1 MLKLRSRP
9 SFSSP
14 LLEVKKQ
21 SSELTAQGAEIIY
34 LDGVM
39 ALFGPLASNLI
50 TQRSVQMPSF
60 LDNYMTAEERIE
72 LFAKEN
78 PDFRMQSEAEIKDG
92 FVLVTVTLFRT
103 WVDEKAWVV
112 GLAAESLKT
121 QFATEKAE
129 TSAYARAITNTGDPK
144 YSTMKDGVRA
154 PRANR
159 NEMEM
164 VKPLAW
170 STEPVETTLPIGNN
184 LEMIKDQLGA
194 VEMPDAP
201 ICAHG
206 HMILKTG
213 KAKTTGKEW
222 RGFMCIEKIK
232 DKQCSPS
239 WQKQDAQGNW
249 FSPKDNSDYL

>member
-1 MLKLRSRP
+1 LNVP
-9 SFSSP
+9 
-14 LLEVKKQ
+14 
-21 SSELTAQGAEIIY
+21 TAQGAEITY

-50 TQRSVQMPSF
+50 TQRSINMPSF

-78 PDFRMQSEAEIKDG
+78 PDFRMTSTAEIKDG

-103 WVDEKAWVV
+103 WADEKPWVV

-144 YSTMKDGVRA
+144 YSTMKDGSKA

-159 NEMEM
+159 GEMEQ
-164 VKPLAW
+164 VKPVTW
-170 STEPVETTLPIGNN
+170 SVDPTDEVIPVGTH
-184 LEMIKDQLGA
+184 LELIKEQLGA
-194 VEMPDAP
+194 VEIPESP

-206 HMILKTG
+206 HMVLKTG
-213 KAKTTGKEW
+213 KSKTTGKEW
-222 RGFMCIEKIK
+222 RGFMCIEKVK
-232 DKQCSPS
+232 DKQCTPS
-239 WQKQDAQGNW
+239 WMKQTAAGDW
-249 FSPKDNSDYL
+249 YSPKDNSDYL